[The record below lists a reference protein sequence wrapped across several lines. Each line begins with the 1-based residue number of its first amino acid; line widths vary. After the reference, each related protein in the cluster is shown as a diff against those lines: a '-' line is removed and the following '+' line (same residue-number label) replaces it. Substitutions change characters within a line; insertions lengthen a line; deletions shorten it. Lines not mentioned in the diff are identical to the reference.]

1 MHKDFVPKKYE
12 IATLKATSKNVI
24 PPKAGIQKPLIILDS
39 RLRGGDEFGILRG
52 SLKTAGRNKY
62 LDWS

>member
-1 MHKDFVPKKYE
+1 MKPAPDSDPG
-12 IATLKATSKNVI
+12 
-24 PPKAGIQKPLIILDS
+24 AGIQKPLIILDS
-39 RLRGGDEFGILRG
+39 RLGGSDEFGILRG